1 MGQAT
6 AAYTPGSFLTPLPVA
21 RSAPTLALTEPRG
34 LGFLVCK
41 MRGRGQARDFVV
53 RMLETAKKEK
63 NRAERGAV
71 CARRTC
77 RSSPLTWRSY
87 QKSSKTALR
96 SSFRQDFF
104 FFLYLLQKAGLSH
117 LGLCI
122 PVLLSPFFFFPL
134 CAFPFIDSFSAFFK
148 TENRHFLFRSYKA
161 QCRKARHLVSRC
173 KRQGGIN
180 INAHIRTMSLSS
192 VFESLNQE
200 RLWSVTSPRPPLRHA
215 ERLTGGSVRS

>member
-1 MGQAT
+1 
-6 AAYTPGSFLTPLPVA
+6 
-21 RSAPTLALTEPRG
+21 
-34 LGFLVCK
+34 

-87 QKSSKTALR
+87 QKFSKTALR

-104 FFLYLLQKAGLSH
+104 FFFIPFTKSWAQPFGTLHSGSSLS
-117 LGLCI
+117 
-122 PVLLSPFFFFPL
+122 FFFFPL

-200 RLWSVTSPRPPLRHA
+200 RSWSVTSPRPPLRHA

>member
-1 MGQAT
+1 MRSEGPCV
-6 AAYTPGSFLTPLPVA
+6 PG
-21 RSAPTLALTEPRG
+21 APA
-34 LGFLVCK
+34 
-41 MRGRGQARDFVV
+41 
-53 RMLETAKKEK
+53 
-63 NRAERGAV
+63 
-71 CARRTC
+71 
-77 RSSPLTWRSY
+77 
-87 QKSSKTALR
+87 ALR
-96 SSFRQDFF
+96 PSPGDHIRNSPKLRSDPALGKIFF

-122 PVLLSPFFFFPL
+122 PVLLSPFFFPL

-200 RLWSVTSPRPPLRHA
+200 RSWSVTSPRPPLRHA

>member
-1 MGQAT
+1 
-6 AAYTPGSFLTPLPVA
+6 
-21 RSAPTLALTEPRG
+21 
-34 LGFLVCK
+34 

-87 QKSSKTALR
+87 QKFSKTALR

-104 FFLYLLQKAGLSH
+104 FFFFYTFYKKLGSAIWDSAFRFFSLL
-117 LGLCI
+117 
-122 PVLLSPFFFFPL
+122 FFFPL

-200 RLWSVTSPRPPLRHA
+200 RSWSVTSPRPPLRHA

>member
-1 MGQAT
+1 M
-6 AAYTPGSFLTPLPVA
+6 PG
-21 RSAPTLALTEPRG
+21 APA
-34 LGFLVCK
+34 
-41 MRGRGQARDFVV
+41 
-53 RMLETAKKEK
+53 
-63 NRAERGAV
+63 
-71 CARRTC
+71 
-77 RSSPLTWRSY
+77 
-87 QKSSKTALR
+87 ALR
-96 SSFRQDFF
+96 PSPGDHIRNSPKLRSDPALGKIFF
-104 FFLYLLQKAGLSH
+104 FFFFIPFTKSWAQPFGTLHSGSSLS
-117 LGLCI
+117 
-122 PVLLSPFFFFPL
+122 FFFFPL

-200 RLWSVTSPRPPLRHA
+200 RSWSVTSPRPPLRHA